1 MGTFVSG
8 FSQFTVV
15 TEVPGDGDKTDL
27 WAWVPIVPAY
37 RVEFEG
43 SPSELAASTIAGDPA
58 RGGQWRAR
66 VWEGFDADTSTMP
79 AAEHYAR

>member
-15 TEVPGDGDKTDL
+15 TEVPGEGAD
-27 WAWVPIVPAY
+27 WVPIEAAH

-43 SPSELAASTIAGDPA
+43 SATELAASTIAGDPA
-58 RGGQWRAR
+58 RTGQWRAR
-66 VWEGFDADTSTMP
+66 VWEGFDADPASMP
-79 AAEHYAR
+79 AAESYAR